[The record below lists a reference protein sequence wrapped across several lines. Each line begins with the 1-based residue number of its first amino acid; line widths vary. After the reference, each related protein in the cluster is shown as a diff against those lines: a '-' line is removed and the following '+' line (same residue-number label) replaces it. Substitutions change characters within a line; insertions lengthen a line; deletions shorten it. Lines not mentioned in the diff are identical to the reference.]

1 MKYKLLRF
9 SLLSALVV
17 LCGGVALGAFRAA
30 NAVPTWSASGTAPA
44 AGAAIVDNELATIET
59 VFATTAKSGSQS
71 FGDFTFSH
79 YIQLRVKADPTVD
92 VPTGTE
98 ESGSTPL
105 VVTANKDSEV
115 TFFIRRQKGA
125 DGYNVDDNKDLLCY
139 AQNGVAYEVLDETIY
154 SGGNTD
160 YAMVSKTYKFNEG
173 GVYTIYRK
181 GSTIN
186 LYGIDVVAVETDE
199 PGTAQPE
206 TIFSATVKS
215 QSAAVK
221 FPNGTTEIISDWAT
235 IEGGKMYA
243 VSKQSD
249 DKELIKSQSSVYYF
263 SMTNNDTYFKIEL
276 ENVLVEGDVISATI
290 FGETAERGILVST
303 NESRNTSSPSI
314 TAAAQTAKG
323 PVSNCQ
329 YTVTAGDGLAGEST
343 IYVHRYTGNT
353 TYFGDVKI
361 TRVPAVEDP
370 ADNVVSAPYTA
381 NFAEEGTF
389 DLFTVLDNNND
400 GSTWKLQNEDA
411 YYQYSPDNKADDY
424 LILPIKLEAG
434 KNYNVI
440 VTAAAFSTSYPE
452 KFEVKVGKEPTAE
465 GLNITAIPETTL
477 TNGPENFVDY
487 EGSFTADEAG
497 VWYVAVHAT
506 SEPDQYA
513 ILVNKLAI
521 ELGPEPTAPAAI
533 DDFTVTA
540 GAEGALEV
548 NLALTAPAK
557 AINGNALTGTED
569 IKIYRND
576 VQVATL
582 EGVAVGSEQTW
593 QDTDVEDG
601 LTYTYYVVAAN
612 ENGNGQK
619 SEKKSVYVGQD
630 LPADIENIK
639 VVAMTDNTITLTWDA
654 VKGVNG
660 GYVDAANTKYEVKEL
675 LWGGFGEGE
684 EVLATVTGETTA
696 TFDYPV
702 AEGSEQEVKF
712 FGVKAIIG
720 ENNSDITANKASVIA
735 GAPYELPVEETFTNN
750 VDKYLW
756 ILNQNADLYWGSED
770 EKGIVSYTGGL
781 ATFESGKINLKPA
794 VSPSLLFDVKN
805 ASIAEEVTV
814 YTITPDGTTED
825 LQTITLTE
833 DYKTYTIDLP
843 ASLKNEEW
851 GRIGFKVNFP
861 EESWN
866 PITFDNIKVVDL
878 LDNNLSIAVAT
889 PATVVAGEK
898 ATITATVKNE
908 GAKAANGYTVVVKA
922 GDTELLNETADE
934 ALESFATTTFTA
946 ELETSVFDEEGTEIA
961 IIATVNYE
969 ADENT
974 ADNTAEATVTIT
986 EPTVPAVTSVSAWS
1000 NGDDVMVYWATPST
1014 TLAASAE
1021 VTEDFE
1027 EGNGGWTFIDAD
1039 GDGDTWTWNEDE
1051 WGWTAH
1057 NESRGYMKSNSWD
1070 AGENNADNWLV
1081 SPEAVLDGTFKF
1093 WAKGSENFQVYVST
1107 ESATDVT
1114 TFEAVSDLLSGDW
1127 DYAEYTVDLSAYAGQ
1142 IGWIAIRHFNSYDW
1156 DLVVDDITYLVSDGV
1171 IDIEKYNIY
1180 LDGELATT
1188 ATANQ
1193 FIAAI
1198 TGVKDGTHT
1207 VAVSVVYANGKE
1219 SKPVET
1225 EVYVSTTATGLN
1237 QINVLT
1243 QPVDIYSI
1251 DGKLV
1256 RKQATTFDGLKG
1268 VYIIGG
1274 VKVVLK

>member
-17 LCGGVALGAFRAA
+17 LCGGVALGAFRASAYQPTEETETVALTKA
-30 NAVPTWSASGTAPA
+30 NIEANDYLSVTTNDWQTGKTYGDYTGDFYNMSKADRQLKITVEGVSKFEVLVQNTNAGRSYTVTVGSGEAQTIEHSGNKVESSGEIETGTTGEVTITLAGDGSGSVYPVAIKLTKAAAEEGGDDSSTLAPGDYHATYAVQKDETHTSGETVNVSVTKNNVTEVVATLTFGFAGEADYGAGKANTALSDKGFVAYTEGNGVNGKAASGTNYIINPKYDGTIGVGVVLN
-44 AGAAIVDNELATIET
+44 AGKKFYVLEDGVALPKYNGIT
-59 VFATTAKSGSQS
+59 VSEKVTGGYYEFEVKAGKEYKVYCDGSKLG
-71 FGDFTFSH
+71 FYGFNYDFT
-79 YIQLRVKADPTVD
+79 L
-92 VPTGTE
+92 TE
-98 ESGSTPL
+98 
-105 VVTANKDSEV
+105 
-115 TFFIRRQKGA
+115 
-125 DGYNVDDNKDLLCY
+125 
-139 AQNGVAYEVLDETIY
+139 
-154 SGGNTD
+154 
-160 YAMVSKTYKFNEG
+160 
-173 GVYTIYRK
+173 
-181 GSTIN
+181 
-186 LYGIDVVAVETDE
+186 
-199 PGTAQPE
+199 
-206 TIFSATVKS
+206 
-215 QSAAVK
+215 
-221 FPNGTTEIISDWAT
+221 
-235 IEGGKMYA
+235 
-243 VSKQSD
+243 
-249 DKELIKSQSSVYYF
+249 
-263 SMTNNDTYFKIEL
+263 
-276 ENVLVEGDVISATI
+276 
-290 FGETAERGILVST
+290 
-303 NESRNTSSPSI
+303 
-314 TAAAQTAKG
+314 
-323 PVSNCQ
+323 
-329 YTVTAGDGLAGEST
+329 
-343 IYVHRYTGNT
+343 
-353 TYFGDVKI
+353 
-361 TRVPAVEDP
+361 EDP

-400 GSTWKLQNEDA
+400 ESTWRLQNEDA

-440 VTAAAFSTSYPE
+440 VTAAAFSTSFPE
-452 KFEVKVGKEPTAE
+452 TFEVKVGKEPTAE

-521 ELGPEPTAPAAI
+521 ELGPEPTAPAVV
-533 DDFTVTA
+533 DDLAVTA

-548 NLALTAPAK
+548 NLAFTAPAK

-612 ENGNGQK
+612 ESGNGQK

-630 LPADIENIK
+630 FPADIENIK

-720 ENNSDITANKASVIA
+720 ENNSDIIANKASVIA

-756 ILNQNADLYWGSED
+756 ILSQNADLYWDSKD
-770 EKGIVSYTGGL
+770 EKGIVAYSGGL
-781 ATFESGKINLKPA
+781 VTFESGKINLKPA
-794 VSPSLLFDVKN
+794 ASPSLLFDVKN

-833 DYKTYTIDLP
+833 DYKTYTIELP

-851 GRIGFKVNFP
+851 SRIGFKVNFP
-861 EESWN
+861 DESWN

-878 LDNNLSIAVAT
+878 LDNNLSIAVAA

-922 GDTELLNETADE
+922 GDTELLNKTADE
-934 ALESFATTTFTA
+934 ALESFATATFTA
-946 ELETSVFDEEGTEIA
+946 ELETSVFDEVGSEVA

-974 ADNTAEATVTIT
+974 ADNTAEATITVT

-1000 NGDDVMVYWATPST
+1000 NSDCVMVYWATPST

-1039 GDGDTWTWNEDE
+1039 EDGDTWTWTVTDMEDA
-1051 WGWTAH
+1051 AH
-1057 NESRGYMKSNSWD
+1057 GGYGYMSSSSWLD
-1070 AGENNADNWLV
+1070 WGARSPDNWLV
-1081 SPEAVLDGTFKF
+1081 SPEVILDGTFKF
-1093 WAKGSENFQVYVST
+1093 WASGSAEVFQVYVST
-1107 ESATDVT
+1107 ESATDLT
-1114 TFEAVSDLLSGDW
+1114 TFEPVSDKMEGEW
-1127 DYAEYTVDLSAYAGQ
+1127 PFGEFTVDLSAYAGQ
-1142 IGWIAIRHFNSYDW
+1142 VGWIAIRHFDSYNW
-1156 DLVVDDITYLVSDGV
+1156 ELKIDDITYLVGDGV
-1171 IDIEKYNIY
+1171 VDIEKYNIY

-1193 FIAAI
+1193 VLAAI

-1268 VYIIGG
+1268 VYVIGG